1 MRADLTTILNEHPNL
16 ILQIRAGD
24 LSEFLDDLI
33 MEMRS
38 IALSEAQAIK
48 HGDRLLTID
57 EAAKTLSVS
66 KMTLYRWHQAGIL
79 RKVEIGGKRRYRRTD
94 VERLVGFKLGDDFDA
109 DI

>member
-1 MRADLTTILNEHPNL
+1 MAHDLKTIIQENPNL
-16 ILQIRAGD
+16 ILQVTAGD
-24 LSEFLDDLI
+24 LNEFLDDLI

-38 IALSEAQAIK
+38 IALSEAQAVK

-57 EAAKTLSVS
+57 EAAKALSVS

-94 VERLVGFKLGDDFDA
+94 VERLVGFRLEEVDYDL
-109 DI
+109 

>member
-16 ILQIRAGD
+16 ILQVRAGD

-38 IALSEAQAIK
+38 IALSEAQAVK
-48 HGDRLLTID
+48 HGDRLLTIN
-57 EAAKTLSVS
+57 EAAKALSVS
-66 KMTLYRWHQAGIL
+66 KMTLYRWHQSGIL

-94 VERLVGFKLGDDFDA
+94 VERLVGFRLEEVDT

>member
-1 MRADLTTILNEHPNL
+1 MRADLATILNEHPNL
-16 ILQIRAGD
+16 ILQVRAGD

-38 IALSEAQAIK
+38 IALSEAKAIK

-57 EAAKTLSVS
+57 EAAKALSVS

-94 VERLVGFKLGDDFDA
+94 VERLVGFRLEEVDTDL
-109 DI
+109 

>member
-1 MRADLTTILNEHPNL
+1 MTHDLKTIIQENPNL
-16 ILQIRAGD
+16 ILQVTAGD
-24 LSEFLDDLI
+24 LNEFLDDLI

-57 EAAKTLSVS
+57 EAAKALSVS

-94 VERLVGFKLGDDFDA
+94 VERLVGFRLEEVDTDL
-109 DI
+109 

>member
-1 MRADLTTILNEHPNL
+1 MAHDLKTIIQENPNL
-16 ILQIRAGD
+16 ILQVTACD
-24 LSEFLDDLI
+24 LNEFLDDLI

-57 EAAKTLSVS
+57 EAAKALSVS

-94 VERLVGFKLGDDFDA
+94 VERLVGFRLEEVDTDL
-109 DI
+109 

>member
-1 MRADLTTILNEHPNL
+1 MAHDLKTIIQENPNL
-16 ILQIRAGD
+16 ILQVTAGD
-24 LSEFLDDLI
+24 LNEFLDDLI

-38 IALSEAQAIK
+38 IALSEAQAVK

-57 EAAKTLSVS
+57 EAAKALSVS

-94 VERLVGFKLGDDFDA
+94 VERLVGFRLEEVDTDL
-109 DI
+109 